1 MTLSSDAVRQVEQ
14 DLLLKADVLSY
25 YLNSLATT
33 DAERAKA
40 VYADIISRLR
50 NAVSTD
56 TDFES
61 KADGTPSSDR
71 RPAFRVASRS
81 GGGDETED
89 FIMDNLAHSPKGLSV
104 QEIVDRF
111 REAEMEIKRATLVV
125 RLHRMEH
132 AGKLMSRAH
141 GHYVLSEAEHDRRQT
156 A

>member
-40 VYADIISRLR
+40 VYADIVSRLR
-50 NAVSTD
+50 NAVSIEADFDSRTD
-56 TDFES
+56 GPP
-61 KADGTPSSDR
+61 ALDR

-81 GGGDETED
+81 GGGDEIED
-89 FIMDNLAHSPKGLSV
+89 FILDNLTNSPRGASV
-104 QEIVDRF
+104 QDIVDYLK
-111 REAEMEIKRATLVV
+111 EADIEIKRPTLVV
-125 RLHRMEH
+125 RLHRLVQ
-132 AGKLMSRAH
+132 AGKLTSRTH
-141 GHYVLSEAEHDRRQT
+141 GHYALSEAEHGRRQT

>member
-1 MTLSSDAVRQVEQ
+1 MTLSSEAARQIEQ

-33 DAERAKA
+33 DGERAKA
-40 VYADIISRLR
+40 VYAGIISRLR
-50 NAVSTD
+50 NAVSTES
-56 TDFES
+56 DFES
-61 KADGTPSSDR
+61 GVGDLPSSDR
-71 RPAFRVASRS
+71 RPTFRVASRS
-81 GGGDETED
+81 SGADEVED
-89 FIMDNLAHSPKGLSV
+89 FILDNLAHSPKGLSV

-111 REAEMEIKRATLVV
+111 KEAEIEIKRATLVV

-141 GHYVLSEAEHDRRQT
+141 GHYVLSEAEHGRRQS